1 MQIRFRFLSFF
12 IVALG
17 CVTPLQA
24 SAADE
29 RLQASQAVVQEF
41 AKQLMTQLQT
51 AVQTQGPVE
60 AIAICH
66 TQAPTIA
73 QALSEE
79 TGLRVTR
86 VSLKPRNPDSE
97 PRPWQQAVLKD
108 FEAQLAAGANPQDL
122 EYSAYRRHLWRSEF
136 RYMKAIPTIGL
147 CLNCHGSA
155 ADLAPEISEILATLY
170 PADQAVDYTEGQIRG
185 AFSVVQRIP

>member
-1 MQIRFRFLSFF
+1 MQTSLRILCLF
-12 IVALG
+12 ALC
-17 CVTPLQA
+17 CVSPLKA
-24 SAADE
+24 SE
-29 RLQASQAVVQEF
+29 HSEHLQASQAVVQAF
-41 AKQLMTQLQT
+41 AQQLMTQLQT
-51 AVQTQGPVE
+51 AVQSQGPVQ
-60 AIAICH
+60 AIEICH
-66 TQAPTIA
+66 TQAPKIA

-79 TGLRVTR
+79 TGLLVTR
-86 VSLKPRNPDSE
+86 VSLKPRNPDSV

-108 FEAQLAAGANPQDL
+108 FEARLAAGENPQDL
-122 EYSAYRRHLWRSEF
+122 EYTKLRRHLWRSEF

-185 AFSVVQRIP
+185 AFSVVQRIR